1 MPRFSIADRALY
13 MAKTQDGIQSG
24 RTIEEIAAEL
34 GVRSSTIRSWA
45 RELHRINEGKREAE
59 QRARQEFEQEAEKQR
74 CEQEDLFDRITKPLS
89 LRFKVAK
96 FLRRLA
102 RFLKGA

>member
-1 MPRFSIADRALY
+1 MPRLSNADRELY
-13 MAKTQDGIQSG
+13 MGRMQDGIRAG
-24 RTIEEIAAEL
+24 RTVAEIASEL
-34 GVRSSTIRSWA
+34 GLRESTIRSWV
-45 RELHRINEGKREAE
+45 RQQHRIDAGKREAE
-59 QRARQEFEQEAEKQR
+59 QRARQDFEQEAEQQR

-102 RFLKGA
+102 RFLEGA